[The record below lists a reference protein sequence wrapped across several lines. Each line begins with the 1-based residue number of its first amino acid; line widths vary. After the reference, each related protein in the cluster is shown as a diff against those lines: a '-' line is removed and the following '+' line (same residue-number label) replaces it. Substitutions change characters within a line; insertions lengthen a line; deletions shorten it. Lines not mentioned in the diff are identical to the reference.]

1 MIAKLDLS
9 GFKTILTVERVSQAL
24 VIKNAITC
32 ELNDGKCNKYTIEG
46 SDALMITRTYADD

>member
-32 ELNDGKCNKYTIEG
+32 ELNDGKCKNTSLK
-46 SDALMITRTYADD
+46 AQMH